1 MPNIACDGK
10 NKLHQLSNI
19 NKTNNS
25 DHLPPL
31 LSELQKGRGQ
41 RHLTLEIQI
50 QVRYCHIL
58 ILLVLIQWVIFFKFS
73 MFSFPLI

>member
-31 LSELQKGRGQ
+31 LSELQKRRGNEVW
-41 RHLTLEIQI
+41 H
-50 QVRYCHIL
+50 
-58 ILLVLIQWVIFFKFS
+58 
-73 MFSFPLI
+73 